1 MRLRRGRRGCN
12 PPAMDAATSRLELY
26 LARIGL
32 SAPPPADAAGLAALQ
47 IAQRKAIPFEN
58 LDIMLGRGIS
68 GESDAVFAKLVRQR
82 RGGYCFEQNR
92 LFSDMLQDIGTPHR
106 MLMARVLLGD
116 PEEMPPLTHCLL
128 LADLGGEP
136 WIADAGFG
144 GSWIPPMQLADGSMA
159 ETTDGARHRLRR
171 IGAAGSAPGEWLLE
185 RAGPGGDWQRQ
196 YAFGLNEVTAADL
209 AMGNHW
215 TSTHGESRF
224 TSLHIAS
231 IVLEDGF
238 VSLVDRQLVRTQ
250 RGTSERREIADAED
264 YAETLRGLLRLDL
277 PQEELARLPLFA

>member
-1 MRLRRGRRGCN
+1 MRLPRGSRRCN
-12 PPAMDAATSRLELY
+12 PPLMDAQASRLELY
-26 LARIGL
+26 LARIGMA
-32 SAPPPADAAGLAALQ
+32 APPSADAAGLAALQ

-68 GESDAVFAKLVRQR
+68 GESEPIFAKLVTQR
-82 RGGYCFEQNR
+82 RGGYCFEHNR
-92 LFSDMLQDIGTPHR
+92 LFSDMLQHIGTAHR

-116 PEEMPPLTHCLL
+116 PEEMPPRTHCLL

-144 GSWIPPMQLADGSMA
+144 GSWIPPMQLADGNLA
-159 ETTDGARHRLRR
+159 ETADGARHRLRR
-171 IGAAGSAPGEWLLE
+171 IGAPGSLPGEWLLE
-185 RAGPGGDWQRQ
+185 RAAPGGEWQRQ
-196 YAFGLNEVTAADL
+196 YAFDLGEVTASDL

-215 TSTHGESRF
+215 TSTHEQSRF

-238 VSLVDRQLVRTQ
+238 ISLVERQLVRTQ
-250 RGTSERREIADAED
+250 RGVSEKREIADAAD
-264 YAETLRGLLRLDL
+264 YAATLRDL
-277 PQEELARLPLFA
+277 FKLELSEEDIARLPLFA